1 MKKSELRNIIRKS
14 IKEIQLGG
22 AAKYKCSSTSTIYTG
37 LDNCTAACGGE
48 CIRVNDKIATRG
60 REATPLNEVPM
71 DTCKCPN
78 GDGTYYIIE
87 KCYKGCESCCQGGM
101 LIKEKELK

>member
-1 MKKSELRNIIRKS
+1 MKLSHLKTIIRES

-60 REATPLNEVPM
+60 GKAASRGPSI
-71 DTCKCPN
+71 
-78 GDGTYYIIE
+78 G
-87 KCYKGCESCCQGGM
+87 
-101 LIKEKELK
+101 